1 MWENVKDSGKTEE
14 DGRGKDG
21 EDGKTIG
28 VIVRQYSGVPMMIIM
43 NGGEISCA
51 HATWTQIR

>member
-1 MWENVKDSGKTEE
+1 MWEKVKDSEKTEE
-14 DGRGKDG
+14 DGEGKDG
-21 EDGKTIG
+21 EARKTIG
-28 VIVRQYSGVPMMIIM
+28 DIVRQYSGVPMIIM